1 MKYIVL
7 SILLLSSNL
16 VHAKNDPQ
24 LKKLLDKM
32 NDLWSGKSSKGSMTM
47 EVKKQYYTRS
57 MSMDVWSLGEDYFL
71 TKIVK
76 PKKDKGIASLKR
88 KDEMYNYL
96 PKINKTIRIGKA
108 MLGGSWMGSHITND
122 DMVKM
127 SRYSEDYDYEKV
139 KDASLKKMKYLYV

>member
-88 KDEMYNYL
+88 K
-96 PKINKTIRIGKA
+96 R
-108 MLGGSWMGSHITND
+108 
-122 DMVKM
+122 
-127 SRYSEDYDYEKV
+127 
-139 KDASLKKMKYLYV
+139 

>member
-1 MKYIVL
+1 
-7 SILLLSSNL
+7 
-16 VHAKNDPQ
+16 
-24 LKKLLDKM
+24 
-32 NDLWSGKSSKGSMTM
+32 MT
-47 EVKKQYYTRS
+47 
-57 MSMDVWSLGEDYFL
+57 MDVWSLGEDYFL
-71 TKIVK
+71 SKIVK

-127 SRYSEDYDYEKV
+127 SRYSDDYDYEKIE
-139 KDASLKKMKYLYV
+139 DPSLGKMKSWLDLPLIKIPL